1 MSRHTRI
8 IEVYRR
14 YHHDLI
20 ISVLVMLLLVFFVL
34 VTRLGWMLL
43 FRRIART

>member
-8 IEVYRR
+8 IEVYRH
-14 YHHDLI
+14 HHDLI